1 MDKLHEARA
10 AQSASLLRSILQAP
24 DLDRA
29 LDSALPYID
38 DLFLGILEANLR
50 AARERNDATM
60 LQRLEA
66 LDRKLRE
73 TVERAMPAGLR
84 LAQKVLDVDD
94 EAQAQSMLE
103 AEASAIDDQLVS
115 ALLGA
120 AQKLDEAGQTE
131 DGQRVRR
138 LYKTALRLSM
148 QAKSKGTPPASAG

>member
-1 MDKLHEARA
+1 
-10 AQSASLLRSILQAP
+10 
-24 DLDRA
+24 
-29 LDSALPYID
+29 
-38 DLFLGILEANLR
+38 
-50 AARERNDATM
+50 M

-94 EAQAQSMLE
+94 ETQAQSMLE

-131 DGQRVRR
+131 DSQRVRR
-138 LYKTALRLSM
+138 LYRTALRLSM
-148 QAKSKGTPPASAG
+148 EAKAKGTPPATAG